1 MARKGQHFQHYTKE
15 FKMKAVKMYEEGNK
29 SYNTLAEELGLR
41 SSTQLKNWVKTY
53 REGKSFGDQREK
65 DTKSGNPFTGRPKTT
80 FKSVEEVRDY
90 LKCTGRIPKKAL
102 SKSAWG
108 GRILKARRFEA
119 VHELKDR
126 YPITWLVCIAKVSRS
141 GYYKWRKAQRFR
153 MARQQR
159 DQIIKEHIMAIHHS
173 RPFYGYPRIT
183 VALKKEGFCV
193 NHKRVYRLMREMNI
207 HSIIRKKRRYF
218 GRKASVVLPNRL
230 NREFQTNQP
239 NQLYVTD
246 ITYIA
251 CGQRFYYL
259 SAVQDL
265 YNNEVVAWK
274 LSKRNDLELVMKTV
288 ESLTAQRDVQGAILH
303 SDQGFQY
310 TTKAYQK
317 RLETVGL
324 KGDHS
329 RKGNCL
335 DNACI
340 ESFFSHLKT
349 EITYFSSCQTEKEL
363 HKRIKDYIQFYNHE
377 RFQKKLNQCAPVEYR
392 NTLVA

>member
-1 MARKGQHFQHYTKE
+1 MARKGQHFQYYTKE

-29 SYNTLAEELGLR
+29 SYNTLSEELGLR

-53 REGKSFGDQREK
+53 REGKSFDDQRGK
-65 DTKSGNPFTGRPKTT
+65 GTKLDNPFIGRPKTT
-80 FKSVEEVRDY
+80 FKSVEEERDY
-90 LKCTGRIPKKAL
+90 LKAQVEYLKKRL

-108 GRILKARRFEA
+108 GRILKSARFEA

-141 GYYKWRKAQRFR
+141 GYYKWRQAQRIR

-193 NHKRVYRLMREMNI
+193 NHKRVYKLMKDMNI
-207 HSIIRKKRRYF
+207 QSIIRKKRRYF
-218 GRKASVVLPNRL
+218 GRKASIVLPNRL
-230 NREFQTNQP
+230 NRDFQTNRP

-265 YNNEVVAWK
+265 YNNEIVSWK

-288 ESLTAQRDVQGAILH
+288 ESLTVQRDVQGAILH

-324 KGDHS
+324 KGSHS

-349 EITYFSSCQTEKEL
+349 ENTYFSSCQTEKEL
-363 HKRIKDYIQFYNHE
+363 HKSIKDYIQFYNHE